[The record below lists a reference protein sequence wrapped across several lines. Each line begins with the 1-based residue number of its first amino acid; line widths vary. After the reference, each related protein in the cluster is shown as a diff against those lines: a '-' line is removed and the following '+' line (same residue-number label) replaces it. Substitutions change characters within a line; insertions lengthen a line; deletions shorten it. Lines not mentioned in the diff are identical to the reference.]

1 MMDNDVLL
9 DPRREVA
16 GFEPYVPGR
25 DMENVKRLYKLKR
38 VIKLASNENPIGPSP
53 RAVAALRKSLPALHR
68 YPDGFS
74 TALRHALAD
83 HVGVKISQVSVGAG
97 SDELIENLAKAYLS
111 PTDEIVVSEHAFL
124 RYKMAGDLMGA
135 AVVTVPMNVMTH
147 DLEAMAAAVT
157 PRTKFVFIANPN
169 NPTGT
174 YNTKTELEE
183 FLITLPARVVA
194 VVDEAYFEFA
204 CARRDY
210 PNAVDFFK
218 AGRNLVVLRTFSK
231 AYGLAGARLGYAV
244 GPEPII
250 DTLERVRPPF
260 NVSIPAQAAG
270 VAALTDTAH
279 LKRTVA
285 LVAREKEIM
294 ERALKKMEIPVVR
307 SAGNFLLIQ
316 VSPHRG
322 DETFEALLRK
332 GVIVRAMDE
341 YGFPEHI
348 RVTIGRP
355 EENRLFL
362 SAFREVRSLL

>member
-1 MMDNDVLL
+1 MTNDDVLIE
-9 DPRREVA
+9 PRKEVS

-25 DMENVKRLYKLKR
+25 DMENVRRLYKLKR

-53 RAVAALRKSLPALHR
+53 RAVAALRGSVKNLFR

-74 TALRHALAD
+74 THLRRALAD
-83 HVGVKISQVSVGAG
+83 HLGVKISQVSVGAG
-97 SDELIENLAKAYLS
+97 SDELIEILAKAYLAPS
-111 PTDEIVVSEHAFL
+111 DEIVVSEHAFL

-135 AVVTVPMNVMTH
+135 TVVTVPMNVMTH

-174 YNTKTELEE
+174 YNTKIELEE

-204 CARRDY
+204 RARRDY
-210 PNAVDFFK
+210 PNAIDFFK

-231 AYGLAGARLGYAV
+231 AYGLAGVRLGYAV
-244 GPEPII
+244 GPEAVI

-260 NVSIPAQAAG
+260 NISIPAQAAG
-270 VAALTDTAH
+270 VAALTDKAH
-279 LKRTVA
+279 LKRSVA
-285 LVAREKEIM
+285 LVAREKEIL

-355 EENRLFL
+355 EENRVFL

>member
-1 MMDNDVLL
+1 MPDANIVFP
-9 DPRREVA
+9 PRKEVR

-25 DMENVKRLYKLKR
+25 DMENVKRMYKLKR
-38 VIKLASNENPIGPSP
+38 VIKLASNENPLGPSP
-53 RAVAALRKSLPALHR
+53 KALAALKKAAAGLHR

-74 TALRHALAD
+74 TNLRHALAQRC
-83 HVGVKISQVSVGAG
+83 GVKTSQVCVGAG
-97 SDELIENLAKAYLS
+97 SDELIELLAKAYLG
-111 PTDEIVVSEHAFL
+111 PGDEIVVSEHAFL
-124 RYKMAGDLMGA
+124 RYRMAGDLMGST
-135 AVVTVPMNVMTH
+135 VVTVPMNVMTH
-147 DLEAMAAAVT
+147 DLQAMAAALT

-174 YNTKTELEE
+174 YNTRAQLEE

-204 CARRDY
+204 RLHGDY
-210 PNAVDFFK
+210 PNALDFFK

-231 AYGLAGARLGYAV
+231 AYGLAGVRLGFAV
-244 GPEPII
+244 GPESLI

-270 VAALTDTAH
+270 VAALADGAH
-279 LKRTVA
+279 LKRTVS
-285 LVAREKEIM
+285 LVAREKKVV
-294 ERALKKMEIPVVR
+294 ERALKLMGVPSVR
-307 SAGNFLLIQ
+307 SAGNFLLVQ

-322 DETFEALLRK
+322 DELFEALLRK

-362 SAFREVRSLL
+362 SAFREARSLL